1 MEWRLL
7 ICASCIV
14 AVGFIKFGICNEN
27 VIQANIS
34 QSEGDWQSAMQFC
47 GSPLGSRN
55 PLNTSSDITV
65 NVSSSGDINRLSWIA
80 AYAFYTPWIKMLG
93 CVRVTGETLSS
104 LAERQAT
111 LEQVNVF
118 NCFQFCDGLTYF
130 SLSHNGCYCLNN
142 SFPSESTGRCYPQRC
157 SGNNED
163 FCGENLTNNLISIM
177 NYQLVTT
184 EFGGVEECLASMY
197 TGIFTEDSTSYY
209 GFRAPVVLPCSTPGL
224 GYTYRTR
231 LAFPASHS
239 FRLYTLPVDSWYEAV
254 DNSYGNQFGL
264 LEFVIFRF
272 RLADLNQP
280 IVGDRYWVGYLRRHK
295 MEFGAAKP
303 AGNDV
308 HCVAGRVNILGQLV
322 LSYRNCNESLP
333 VLCEVQSTEVTT
345 LSSSISSTYTHTAG
359 STSTITSIGNIID
372 NADVTSVSFDW
383 FIIIAIFAIILVALI
398 ILGVCWIVLTL
409 RKKRRAILNA
419 SQTDTIDSDGVYT
432 EIGNVYNAFPEG
444 DTISTLS
451 DRPLYTEPISLPER
465 KKKRS
470 SRRKEEKGKKR
481 SLPRVPVGDSPNG
494 TIGASRLSDLP
505 VRRKS
510 DFNVIESVIQMY
522 DEATPAVSQPKTS
535 QNIPDV
541 VPQHEYHILEK
552 LKNSE
557 KVKDEYEDVEKSND
571 NVYHVLEPN
580 PSPGE
585 TFGNRHGSATMR
597 VSNRIPLSKWVG
609 GRAANYEPSRISRI
623 IHSQEGNLQTV
634 QEGFEV
640 DLNKK
645 RTAVSLRSK
654 PRRATGSPRSSHS
667 ALKATVS
674 APQIKSRN
682 SEHSKG
688 QETSKQ
694 PAPVF
699 DSSGY
704 IAPFLTETKESDKR
718 ESLYDHTRRN
728 RRSSRKSEQG
738 YYDTL
743 GSIRDYVETSTDDT
757 ENGLNK

>member
-1 MEWRLL
+1 MSDKKDYVFDLTFNVL
-7 ICASCIV
+7 
-14 AVGFIKFGICNEN
+14 

-80 AYAFYTPWIKMLG
+80 AYAFYTPWIKML
-93 CVRVTGETLSS
+93 
-104 LAERQAT
+104 
-111 LEQVNVF
+111 
-118 NCFQFCDGLTYF
+118 
-130 SLSHNGCYCLNN
+130 
-142 SFPSESTGRCYPQRC
+142 
-157 SGNNED
+157 
-163 FCGENLTNNLISIM
+163 
-177 NYQLVTT
+177 VTT

-209 GFRAPVVLPCSTPGL
+209 GFRAPVVLPCSTPDL
-224 GYTYRTR
+224 G
-231 LAFPASHS
+231 
-239 FRLYTLPVDSWYEAV
+239 
-254 DNSYGNQFGL
+254 
-264 LEFVIFRF
+264 
-272 RLADLNQP
+272 
-280 IVGDRYWVGYLRRHK
+280 
-295 MEFGAAKP
+295 
-303 AGNDV
+303 
-308 HCVAGRVNILGQLV
+308 
-322 LSYRNCNESLP
+322 
-333 VLCEVQSTEVTT
+333 
-345 LSSSISSTYTHTAG
+345 
-359 STSTITSIGNIID
+359 
-372 NADVTSVSFDW
+372 
-383 FIIIAIFAIILVALI
+383 
-398 ILGVCWIVLTL
+398 TL

-419 SQTDTIDSDGVYT
+419 SNTDTIDSDGVYT

-470 SRRKEEKGKKR
+470 SRRKEEKEKKR

-522 DEATPAVSQPKTS
+522 DEAKPAVSQPKTS

-557 KVKDEYEDVEKSND
+557 KVKDDYEDVEKSND

-585 TFGNRHGSATMR
+585 TVGNRHGSATMR

-654 PRRATGSPRSSHS
+654 HRRATVI
-667 ALKATVS
+667 TVVS
-674 APQIKSRN
+674 ASGVNNTALEIHDVKSCLEYCAGSTYFGLTNDRCICYGDSFTLSNIGRCLPQRCSG
-682 SEHSKG
+682 SG
-688 QETSKQ
+688 QDFCGGPGEAIVYQTVPDQFSGVGECL
-694 PAPVF
+694 A
-699 DSSGY
+699 SGY
-704 IAPFLTETKESDKR
+704 RGEYNYTGAQFHLFNQAVVLPCDNKELGYIYRTVLGFPQSHHLFVYTLPVDSWQNAVLGSYQTAVGILEFVNFLLAKQSLATPIVGDKYWVGLFRRHQVKFGSELPLSGDVSCVAGKININGTMTTVLRSCTDQLRVLCEPNGVDVTVDATTSSTVTAQSGNNNATKTNHKITNLGIED
-718 ESLYDHTRRN
+718 
-728 RRSSRKSEQG
+728 SEQFIG
-738 YYDTL
+738 TTVWYIVLAVLSFLLLVVIIITIVWSL
-743 GSIRDYVETSTDDT
+743 
-757 ENGLNK
+757 K

>member
-1 MEWRLL
+1 M
-7 ICASCIV
+7 
-14 AVGFIKFGICNEN
+14 
-27 VIQANIS
+27 
-34 QSEGDWQSAMQFC
+34 
-47 GSPLGSRN
+47 
-55 PLNTSSDITV
+55 
-65 NVSSSGDINRLSWIA
+65 
-80 AYAFYTPWIKMLG
+80 
-93 CVRVTGETLSS
+93 
-104 LAERQAT
+104 
-111 LEQVNVF
+111 
-118 NCFQFCDGLTYF
+118 
-130 SLSHNGCYCLNN
+130 
-142 SFPSESTGRCYPQRC
+142 
-157 SGNNED
+157 
-163 FCGENLTNNLISIM
+163 
-177 NYQLVTT
+177 
-184 EFGGVEECLASMY
+184 
-197 TGIFTEDSTSYY
+197 
-209 GFRAPVVLPCSTPGL
+209 
-224 GYTYRTR
+224 
-231 LAFPASHS
+231 
-239 FRLYTLPVDSWYEAV
+239 
-254 DNSYGNQFGL
+254 
-264 LEFVIFRF
+264 
-272 RLADLNQP
+272 
-280 IVGDRYWVGYLRRHK
+280 
-295 MEFGAAKP
+295 
-303 AGNDV
+303 
-308 HCVAGRVNILGQLV
+308 
-322 LSYRNCNESLP
+322 
-333 VLCEVQSTEVTT
+333 
-345 LSSSISSTYTHTAG
+345 
-359 STSTITSIGNIID
+359 
-372 NADVTSVSFDW
+372 
-383 FIIIAIFAIILVALI
+383 
-398 ILGVCWIVLTL
+398 
-409 RKKRRAILNA
+409 
-419 SQTDTIDSDGVYT
+419 
-432 EIGNVYNAFPEG
+432 
-444 DTISTLS
+444 
-451 DRPLYTEPISLPER
+451 YTEPISLPER

-585 TFGNRHGSATMR
+585 TVGNRHGSATMR

-654 PRRATGSPRSSHS
+654 PHRATGSSRSSHS

-694 PAPVF
+694 PAPVY

-728 RRSSRKSEQG
+728 HRSSRKSEQG

-743 GSIRDYVETSTDDT
+743 DSIRDYAETSTDDT